1 MRQSVSAGRIVDVS
15 SAGTLS
21 DATAGGIEED
31 AITLQPCRQYVDL
44 WVTVSEQ
51 EIADALVSLLQHHSK
66 LVEGAAGCG
75 LAAFR
80 QLALGG
86 QLEGRQVVVVCCGGN
101 VALPVLQGVLQ
112 TGVVWH

>member
-1 MRQSVSAGRIVDVS
+1 MP
-15 SAGTLS
+15 
-21 DATAGGIEED
+21 AGGIED
-31 AITLQPCRQYVDL
+31 GAITLQPCQQYVDR

-80 QLALGG
+80 QLAQAGELKGK
-86 QLEGRQVVVVCCGGN
+86 QVVVVSCGGN
-101 VALPVLQGVLQ
+101 IAVPVLRDVLH
-112 TGVVWH
+112 TGMVWQ